1 MLPEVVATCL
11 EHVETNADPAAHF
24 LALESMSLNV
34 IEMIF
39 DPGAVT
45 ATVWS
50 APGHHGSICQ
60 NGCKS
65 KPCGRKSAGHS

>member
-11 EHVETNADPAAHF
+11 EHVETNADPPAAHF

-39 DPGAVT
+39 DP
-45 ATVWS
+45 
-50 APGHHGSICQ
+50 
-60 NGCKS
+60 
-65 KPCGRKSAGHS
+65 